1 MVVEGHPSPSRRT
14 ATVDGRVVEI
24 PDEPI
29 SLLDLV
35 RDVAGA
41 TSAKDGCS
49 PQGQCGCCTV
59 LVDGA
64 ARVACVTPARRVA
77 GRSVTTFEGL
87 AEERRDR
94 WCDAL
99 VATGGTQCGFCTPGI
114 AVRLEAA
121 AEGGADL
128 ADRSVVD
135 RQLLAHLCRCT
146 GWQTIR
152 EAAAVVA
159 DGRAVGLAGRDLEG
173 AARRAAIEGGATQL
187 VGPFIAAGGGGF
199 PADTVPDDA
208 LAAVPSGEGGWVV
221 GETVAAARA
230 ASGKVQGRRT
240 TRDHLWPVAAPEGA
254 FVATL
259 QTTWTEPAALETDA
273 AWCRPGEAPIGPIVN
288 GGAFGA
294 KVGSP
299 VADAARRLA
308 DEHDRP
314 VLAIWSREDTVMHG
328 PKRPPLAAGV
338 RADGS
343 GVVRIVRTPGARPLV
358 EQLLPDWEVEEVD
371 VAGPA
376 TSTTLRGA
384 IAVELLA
391 LAAAAGRTI
400 DRPGGA
406 HAAATVLD
414 DRIRIEVDAG
424 DPLDETV
431 LRSYV
436 IGAAHAAW
444 SLVTSEALTV
454 DEDGAVLDL
463 TVRSFGLSRAVDTPE
478 FEVVLIPS
486 TEPPVSSQLA
496 VMVAVAS
503 AVWEAA
509 GRPDRWPM
517 TDDALRLVAARPEP
531 SL

>member
-1 MVVEGHPSPSRRT
+1 M
-14 ATVDGRVVEI
+14 
-24 PDEPI
+24 

-35 RDVAGA
+35 RDVAGVR
-41 TSAKDGCS
+41 SAKDGCS

-77 GRSVTTFEGL
+77 GRDVTTFEGL
-87 AEERRDR
+87 AADRRAA

-121 AEGGADL
+121 AAGGADL
-128 ADRSVVD
+128 ADRATVD

-152 EAAAVVA
+152 EAAERV
-159 DGRAVGLAGRDLEG
+159 AVGQPVDLGGRDLG
-173 AARRAAIEGGATQL
+173 AAARRAALEGGAAQS
-187 VGPFIAAGGGGF
+187 VGPDVAAGGGGF
-199 PADTVPDDA
+199 PADTAPDDA
-208 LAAVPSGEGGWVV
+208 LVAVPSADGGWVV
-221 GETVAAARA
+221 AETVAAARL

-240 TRDHLWPVAAPEGA
+240 TQGHRWPLELPEGS

-273 AWCRPGEAPIGPIVN
+273 AWCRPGATPVGPIVN

-294 KVGSP
+294 KVDSP

-308 DEHDRP
+308 DEHGRA
-314 VLAIWSREDTVMHG
+314 VLAIWSREDAVTQG

-343 GVVRIVRTPGARPLV
+343 GIVRLVRTAGARDLV
-358 EQLLPDWEVEEVD
+358 ADLLPDWDIDEVD
-371 VAGPA
+371 VAGPP
-376 TSTTLRGA
+376 TSVELRGA

-391 LAAAAGRTI
+391 LASAAGRRV
-400 DRPGGA
+400 DQPGGA
-406 HAAATVLD
+406 RATAMVLD
-414 DRIRIEVDAG
+414 GGLRIEVDAG

-454 DEDGAVLDL
+454 DEHGDVLDL

-478 FEVVLIPS
+478 FDVVLVPS
-486 TEPPVSSQLA
+486 DRPSVSSQLA
-496 VMVAVAS
+496 VMVAVAE
-503 AVWEAA
+503 AVWSAA
-509 GRPDRWPM
+509 GRPGRWPISQ
-517 TDDALRLVAARPEP
+517 DELGRVSARREP